1 MKNTK
6 KIEFKPLTPIDGNRA
21 EAVNVRRRGDWMEV
35 TGTPAAVCP
44 KTTDDRFLGA
54 DRRGSRTYYFMQ
66 RNGKDVIMS
75 GYRQDGTF
83 TAVQRTLFADGGSV
97 TGFAVSG
104 EFVVMS
110 TSAGLRYLHFNG
122 SGYDSL
128 GGMVEMPEF
137 AFGTITSATIS
148 TDIAGITLKGSYP
161 QWKGTLAASD
171 RSGVERAFRSAISE
185 LQTVASAGGCCLQP
199 VVLRVALRLWDDSL
213 LWSGAAACVG
223 HAWQPETLADAT
235 PGTVS
240 TIDGTTLSATMWQ
253 PTLHLVSSGL
263 GHWQP
268 FVKAVEIYATEE
280 AGDFS
285 TMRFRCEQSQTGQKT
300 YHLRMRAE
308 NDTSAQLRQ
317 SAEAQEMRLVA
328 SITDTKALQEG
339 TVAGSNLTDIGGCK
353 VAVAVIRQSTAVA
366 WQPTPSR
373 FTANTLDTVGTSLFA
388 GNLVR
393 HLPAAP
399 HFLSVVDATTLKNGV
414 ASTYVSVD
422 IATEAGNATITRS
435 ALLEQYSLQTTNLV
449 SYPDSRARRLTLIVV
464 AGGQRY
470 SRTIPLTPSATGN
483 YAYATRPGGFAIQ
496 PDTSSSVPP
505 TTARSVA
512 QPTTL
517 LHSTGNPLQWTE
529 CNRADNA
536 GVHGVMPTLR
546 YGATWIIGRSPVCL
560 LSADGI
566 RLLSF
571 DTSGRCTAS
580 TRISQR
586 IVASSRLAAVTENGL
601 AFIDSNGQLCRYEGT
616 RVTSTGITVPSAEGI
631 VYSASHGEL
640 LVYGGGK
647 TMAVAPDNTFTHRT
661 SRYQSHASGLLSDSD
676 NVYDP
681 DIEEKSAQAVDL
693 RTDQTELPFR
703 LRLAQWHIDASDADV
718 RLTVY
723 AENGYSCHGEMVSSQ
738 RLRGAVRA
746 VVRQRVAMPR
756 SRTVRFGLQGTLPS
770 GTRICNINMS

>member
-75 GYRQDGTF
+75 GYSQDGTF

-137 AFGTITSATIS
+137 AFGTIMSATIS
-148 TDIAGITLKGSYP
+148 TDIAGI
-161 QWKGTLAASD
+161 
-171 RSGVERAFRSAISE
+171 
-185 LQTVASAGGCCLQP
+185 
-199 VVLRVALRLWDDSL
+199 
-213 LWSGAAACVG
+213 
-223 HAWQPETLADAT
+223 
-235 PGTVS
+235 
-240 TIDGTTLSATMWQ
+240 TLSATMWQ

-339 TVAGSNLTDIGGCK
+339 TVAGSNLTDIGGGK
-353 VAVAVIRQSTAVA
+353 VAVAVIRQSPSTE

-393 HLPAAP
+393 HLPTAP

-517 LHSTGNPLQWTE
+517 LHSTSNPLQWTE
-529 CNRADNA
+529 CTRADNA

-616 RVTSTGITVPSAEGI
+616 RVTSTGVTVPSAEGL

-681 DIEEKSAQAVDL
+681 DIEEKSTQAVDL

>member
-1 MKNTK
+1 M
-6 KIEFKPLTPIDGNRA
+6 
-21 EAVNVRRRGDWMEV
+21 
-35 TGTPAAVCP
+35 
-44 KTTDDRFLGA
+44 
-54 DRRGSRTYYFMQ
+54 
-66 RNGKDVIMS
+66 
-75 GYRQDGTF
+75 
-83 TAVQRTLFADGGSV
+83 
-97 TGFAVSG
+97 
-104 EFVVMS
+104 
-110 TSAGLRYLHFNG
+110 
-122 SGYDSL
+122 
-128 GGMVEMPEF
+128 
-137 AFGTITSATIS
+137 
-148 TDIAGITLKGSYP
+148 
-161 QWKGTLAASD
+161 
-171 RSGVERAFRSAISE
+171 
-185 LQTVASAGGCCLQP
+185 
-199 VVLRVALRLWDDSL
+199 
-213 LWSGAAACVG
+213 
-223 HAWQPETLADAT
+223 
-235 PGTVS
+235 
-240 TIDGTTLSATMWQ
+240 
-253 PTLHLVSSGL
+253 
-263 GHWQP
+263 
-268 FVKAVEIYATEE
+268 
-280 AGDFS
+280 
-285 TMRFRCEQSQTGQKT
+285 
-300 YHLRMRAE
+300 
-308 NDTSAQLRQ
+308 
-317 SAEAQEMRLVA
+317 
-328 SITDTKALQEG
+328 
-339 TVAGSNLTDIGGCK
+339 AGSNLTDIGGGK

-529 CNRADNA
+529 CTRADNA
-536 GVHGVMPTLR
+536 GVHGVMPTMR

-616 RVTSTGITVPSAEGI
+616 RVTSTGVTVPSAEGL

-681 DIEEKSAQAVDL
+681 DIEEKSTQAVDL
-693 RTDQTELPFR
+693 HTDQIELPFR

>member
-6 KIEFKPLTPIDGNRA
+6 KIEFKPLTPIDGNRS

-137 AFGTITSATIS
+137 AFGTIMSATIS

-223 HAWQPETLADAT
+223 HTWQPETLADAT

-280 AGDFS
+280 VGDFS

-308 NDTSAQLRQ
+308 NDTSVQLRQ

-339 TVAGSNLTDIGGCK
+339 TVAGSNLTDIGGGK

-529 CNRADNA
+529 CTRADNA

-616 RVTSTGITVPSAEGI
+616 RVTSTGVTVPSAEGL

-661 SRYQSHASGLLSDSD
+661 SRYQSHASGLLSDS
-676 NVYDP
+676 VYDP

>member
-1 MKNTK
+1 
-6 KIEFKPLTPIDGNRA
+6 
-21 EAVNVRRRGDWMEV
+21 
-35 TGTPAAVCP
+35 
-44 KTTDDRFLGA
+44 
-54 DRRGSRTYYFMQ
+54 
-66 RNGKDVIMS
+66 
-75 GYRQDGTF
+75 
-83 TAVQRTLFADGGSV
+83 
-97 TGFAVSG
+97 
-104 EFVVMS
+104 
-110 TSAGLRYLHFNG
+110 
-122 SGYDSL
+122 
-128 GGMVEMPEF
+128 
-137 AFGTITSATIS
+137 
-148 TDIAGITLKGSYP
+148 
-161 QWKGTLAASD
+161 
-171 RSGVERAFRSAISE
+171 
-185 LQTVASAGGCCLQP
+185 
-199 VVLRVALRLWDDSL
+199 
-213 LWSGAAACVG
+213 
-223 HAWQPETLADAT
+223 
-235 PGTVS
+235 
-240 TIDGTTLSATMWQ
+240 
-253 PTLHLVSSGL
+253 
-263 GHWQP
+263 
-268 FVKAVEIYATEE
+268 
-280 AGDFS
+280 
-285 TMRFRCEQSQTGQKT
+285 
-300 YHLRMRAE
+300 
-308 NDTSAQLRQ
+308 
-317 SAEAQEMRLVA
+317 MRLVA
-328 SITDTKALQEG
+328 SITDTKSLQEG
-339 TVAGSNLTDIGGCK
+339 TVVGSNLTDIGGGK
-353 VAVAVIRQSTAVA
+353 VAVAVLRQSTAVV

-483 YAYATRPGGFAIQ
+483 YAYATRQGGFAIQ

-529 CNRADNA
+529 CTRADNA

-616 RVTSTGITVPSAEGI
+616 RVTSTGVTVPSAEGL
-631 VYSASHGEL
+631 VYSASNGEL

-661 SRYQSHASGLLSDSD
+661 SHYQSHASGLLSDSD

-681 DIEEKSAQAVDL
+681 DIEEKSTQAVDL

-770 GTRICNINMS
+770 GTRIGNINMS

>member
-6 KIEFKPLTPIDGNRA
+6 KIEFKPLTPIDGNWS
-21 EAVNVRRRGDWMEV
+21 EAVNVRHRGDWMEV
-35 TGTPAAVCP
+35 TGTPAVVCP

-137 AFGTITSATIS
+137 AFGTIMSATIS
-148 TDIAGITLKGSYP
+148 TDIAGI
-161 QWKGTLAASD
+161 
-171 RSGVERAFRSAISE
+171 
-185 LQTVASAGGCCLQP
+185 
-199 VVLRVALRLWDDSL
+199 
-213 LWSGAAACVG
+213 
-223 HAWQPETLADAT
+223 
-235 PGTVS
+235 
-240 TIDGTTLSATMWQ
+240 TLSATMWQ

-280 AGDFS
+280 TSDFS

-339 TVAGSNLTDIGGCK
+339 TVVGSNLTDIGGGK

-366 WQPTPSR
+366 WQPTLSR

-571 DTSGRCTAS
+571 DTSGHCTAS

-616 RVTSTGITVPSAEGI
+616 RVTSTGVTVPSAEGL

-681 DIEEKSAQAVDL
+681 DIEEKSTQAVDL

-703 LRLAQWHIDASDADV
+703 LRLAQWHVDASDADV

>member
-6 KIEFKPLTPIDGNRA
+6 KIEFKPLTPIDGNRS

-97 TGFAVSG
+97 T
-104 EFVVMS
+104 
-110 TSAGLRYLHFNG
+110 
-122 SGYDSL
+122 
-128 GGMVEMPEF
+128 
-137 AFGTITSATIS
+137 
-148 TDIAGITLKGSYP
+148 
-161 QWKGTLAASD
+161 
-171 RSGVERAFRSAISE
+171 
-185 LQTVASAGGCCLQP
+185 
-199 VVLRVALRLWDDSL
+199 
-213 LWSGAAACVG
+213 
-223 HAWQPETLADAT
+223 
-235 PGTVS
+235 
-240 TIDGTTLSATMWQ
+240 
-253 PTLHLVSSGL
+253 
-263 GHWQP
+263 
-268 FVKAVEIYATEE
+268 
-280 AGDFS
+280 
-285 TMRFRCEQSQTGQKT
+285 
-300 YHLRMRAE
+300 
-308 NDTSAQLRQ
+308 
-317 SAEAQEMRLVA
+317 
-328 SITDTKALQEG
+328 
-339 TVAGSNLTDIGGCK
+339 DIGGGK
-353 VAVAVIRQSTAVA
+353 VAVAVLRQSTAVA

-470 SRTIPLTPSATGN
+470 SRTIPLTPSAIGN

-517 LHSTGNPLQWTE
+517 LHSTGNPLQWAE
-529 CNRADNA
+529 CTRADNA

-616 RVTSTGITVPSAEGI
+616 RVTSTGVTVPSAEGL
-631 VYSASHGEL
+631 VYSARHGEL

-647 TMAVAPDNTFTHRT
+647 TMAVAPDNTFTYRT

-681 DIEEKSAQAVDL
+681 DIEEKSTQAVDL

-770 GTRICNINMS
+770 GTRIGNINMS

>member
-1 MKNTK
+1 
-6 KIEFKPLTPIDGNRA
+6 
-21 EAVNVRRRGDWMEV
+21 
-35 TGTPAAVCP
+35 
-44 KTTDDRFLGA
+44 
-54 DRRGSRTYYFMQ
+54 
-66 RNGKDVIMS
+66 
-75 GYRQDGTF
+75 
-83 TAVQRTLFADGGSV
+83 
-97 TGFAVSG
+97 
-104 EFVVMS
+104 
-110 TSAGLRYLHFNG
+110 
-122 SGYDSL
+122 
-128 GGMVEMPEF
+128 
-137 AFGTITSATIS
+137 
-148 TDIAGITLKGSYP
+148 
-161 QWKGTLAASD
+161 
-171 RSGVERAFRSAISE
+171 
-185 LQTVASAGGCCLQP
+185 
-199 VVLRVALRLWDDSL
+199 
-213 LWSGAAACVG
+213 
-223 HAWQPETLADAT
+223 
-235 PGTVS
+235 
-240 TIDGTTLSATMWQ
+240 
-253 PTLHLVSSGL
+253 
-263 GHWQP
+263 
-268 FVKAVEIYATEE
+268 
-280 AGDFS
+280 
-285 TMRFRCEQSQTGQKT
+285 MRFRCEQSQTGQKT

-339 TVAGSNLTDIGGCK
+339 TVAGSNLTDIGGGK

-366 WQPTPSR
+366 WQPIPSR

-470 SRTIPLTPSATGN
+470 SRTIPLTPSAIGN

-529 CNRADNA
+529 CTRADNA

-616 RVTSTGITVPSAEGI
+616 RVTSTGVTVPSAEGI

-681 DIEEKSAQAVDL
+681 DIEEKSAQAVEL
-693 RTDQTELPFR
+693 HTDQTELPFR

-770 GTRICNINMS
+770 GTRIGNINMS

>member
-6 KIEFKPLTPIDGNRA
+6 KIEFKPLTPIDGNRS

-137 AFGTITSATIS
+137 AFGTIMSATIS
-148 TDIAGITLKGSYP
+148 TDIAGI
-161 QWKGTLAASD
+161 
-171 RSGVERAFRSAISE
+171 
-185 LQTVASAGGCCLQP
+185 
-199 VVLRVALRLWDDSL
+199 
-213 LWSGAAACVG
+213 
-223 HAWQPETLADAT
+223 
-235 PGTVS
+235 
-240 TIDGTTLSATMWQ
+240 TLSATMWQ

-280 AGDFS
+280 VGDFS

-339 TVAGSNLTDIGGCK
+339 TVAGSNLTDIGGGK
-353 VAVAVIRQSTAVA
+353 VAVAVLRQSTAVA

-393 HLPAAP
+393 HLPDAP

-449 SYPDSRARRLTLIVV
+449 SYPDSRAHRLTLIVV

-529 CNRADNA
+529 CTRADNA

-616 RVTSTGITVPSAEGI
+616 RVTSTGVTVPSAEGL

-681 DIEEKSAQAVDL
+681 DIEEKSAQAVEL

-756 SRTVRFGLQGTLPS
+756 SRTVRFGLQGSLPS
-770 GTRICNINMS
+770 GTRIGNINMS

>member
-6 KIEFKPLTPIDGNRA
+6 KIEFKPLTPIDGNRS

-66 RNGKDVIMS
+66 RNGKDVMMS

-83 TAVQRTLFADGGSV
+83 TAVQRTLFADSGSV

-122 SGYDSL
+122 SDYDSL

-137 AFGTITSATIS
+137 AFGTIMSATIS

-223 HAWQPETLADAT
+223 HVWQPETLADAT

-240 TIDGTTLSATMWQ
+240 TVDGATLSATMWQ

-280 AGDFS
+280 TSDFS

-308 NDTSAQLRQ
+308 NDTPAQLRQ

-328 SITDTKALQEG
+328 SITDTKSLQEG
-339 TVAGSNLTDIGGCK
+339 TVVGSNLTDIGGK

-366 WQPTPSR
+366 WQPIPSR

-388 GNLVR
+388 GN
-393 HLPAAP
+393 
-399 HFLSVVDATTLKNGV
+399 
-414 ASTYVSVD
+414 
-422 IATEAGNATITRS
+422 
-435 ALLEQYSLQTTNLV
+435 
-449 SYPDSRARRLTLIVV
+449 
-464 AGGQRY
+464 
-470 SRTIPLTPSATGN
+470 
-483 YAYATRPGGFAIQ
+483 
-496 PDTSSSVPP
+496 
-505 TTARSVA
+505 
-512 QPTTL
+512 
-517 LHSTGNPLQWTE
+517 PLQWTE
-529 CNRADNA
+529 CTRADNA

-616 RVTSTGITVPSAEGI
+616 RVTSTGVTVPSAEGL

-681 DIEEKSAQAVDL
+681 DIEEKSTQAVEL

-756 SRTVRFGLQGTLPS
+756 SRTVRFGLQGSLPS

>member
-6 KIEFKPLTPIDGNRA
+6 KIEFKPLTPIDGNRS

-35 TGTPAAVCP
+35 TGTPVAVCP

-137 AFGTITSATIS
+137 AFGTIMSATIS

-339 TVAGSNLTDIGGCK
+339 TVAGSNLTDIGGGK
-353 VAVAVIRQSTAVA
+353 VAVAVIRQSTAVV

-449 SYPDSRARRLTLIVV
+449 SY
-464 AGGQRY
+464 
-470 SRTIPLTPSATGN
+470 
-483 YAYATRPGGFAIQ
+483 
-496 PDTSSSVPP
+496 
-505 TTARSVA
+505 
-512 QPTTL
+512 
-517 LHSTGNPLQWTE
+517 
-529 CNRADNA
+529 
-536 GVHGVMPTLR
+536 
-546 YGATWIIGRSPVCL
+546 
-560 LSADGI
+560 
-566 RLLSF
+566 
-571 DTSGRCTAS
+571 
-580 TRISQR
+580 
-586 IVASSRLAAVTENGL
+586 
-601 AFIDSNGQLCRYEGT
+601 
-616 RVTSTGITVPSAEGI
+616 
-631 VYSASHGEL
+631 SASHGEL

-661 SRYQSHASGLLSDSD
+661 SHYQSHASGLLSDSD

-681 DIEEKSAQAVDL
+681 DIEEKSAQAVEL

>member
-6 KIEFKPLTPIDGNRA
+6 KIEFKPLTPIDGNRS

-137 AFGTITSATIS
+137 AFGTIMSATIS

-223 HAWQPETLADAT
+223 HTWQPETLADAT

-280 AGDFS
+280 TSDFS

-339 TVAGSNLTDIGGCK
+339 TVAGSNLTDIGGGK

-399 HFLSVVDATTLKNGV
+399 HFLSVVDATTLKTELQAPMSV
-414 ASTYVSVD
+414 STSPPKP
-422 IATEAGNATITRS
+422 EM
-435 ALLEQYSLQTTNLV
+435 Q
-449 SYPDSRARRLTLIVV
+449 
-464 AGGQRY
+464 
-470 SRTIPLTPSATGN
+470 PS
-483 YAYATRPGGFAIQ
+483 PVQ
-496 PDTSSSVPP
+496 PCWNNTAFRPP
-505 TTARSVA
+505 TLCPIPTAE
-512 QPTTL
+512 P
-517 LHSTGNPLQWTE
+517 
-529 CNRADNA
+529 A
-536 GVHGVMPTLR
+536 G
-546 YGATWIIGRSPVCL
+546 
-560 LSADGI
+560 
-566 RLLSF
+566 
-571 DTSGRCTAS
+571 
-580 TRISQR
+580 
-586 IVASSRLAAVTENGL
+586 
-601 AFIDSNGQLCRYEGT
+601 
-616 RVTSTGITVPSAEGI
+616 
-631 VYSASHGEL
+631 
-640 LVYGGGK
+640 
-647 TMAVAPDNTFTHRT
+647 
-661 SRYQSHASGLLSDSD
+661 
-676 NVYDP
+676 
-681 DIEEKSAQAVDL
+681 
-693 RTDQTELPFR
+693 
-703 LRLAQWHIDASDADV
+703 
-718 RLTVY
+718 
-723 AENGYSCHGEMVSSQ
+723 
-738 RLRGAVRA
+738 
-746 VVRQRVAMPR
+746 
-756 SRTVRFGLQGTLPS
+756 
-770 GTRICNINMS
+770 

>member
-6 KIEFKPLTPIDGNRA
+6 KIEFKSLTPIDGNRS

-35 TGTPAAVCP
+35 TGIPAAVCP

-137 AFGTITSATIS
+137 AFGTIMSATIS
-148 TDIAGITLKGSYP
+148 TDIAGI
-161 QWKGTLAASD
+161 
-171 RSGVERAFRSAISE
+171 
-185 LQTVASAGGCCLQP
+185 
-199 VVLRVALRLWDDSL
+199 
-213 LWSGAAACVG
+213 
-223 HAWQPETLADAT
+223 
-235 PGTVS
+235 
-240 TIDGTTLSATMWQ
+240 TLSATMWQ

-280 AGDFS
+280 VGDFS

-328 SITDTKALQEG
+328 SITDTKALAEG
-339 TVAGSNLTDIGGCK
+339 TVAGNNLTDIGGGK

-517 LHSTGNPLQWTE
+517 LHSTSNPLQWTE
-529 CNRADNA
+529 CTRADNA

-586 IVASSRLAAVTENGL
+586 IVTSSRLAAVTENGL

-616 RVTSTGITVPSAEGI
+616 RVTSTGVTVPSAEGL

-681 DIEEKSAQAVDL
+681 DIEEKSTQAVDL

-770 GTRICNINMS
+770 GTRIGNINMS

>member
-6 KIEFKPLTPIDGNRA
+6 KIEFKPLTPIDGNRS

-223 HAWQPETLADAT
+223 HAWQP
-235 PGTVS
+235 
-240 TIDGTTLSATMWQ
+240 
-253 PTLHLVSSGL
+253 
-263 GHWQP
+263 
-268 FVKAVEIYATEE
+268 
-280 AGDFS
+280 
-285 TMRFRCEQSQTGQKT
+285 
-300 YHLRMRAE
+300 
-308 NDTSAQLRQ
+308 
-317 SAEAQEMRLVA
+317 
-328 SITDTKALQEG
+328 
-339 TVAGSNLTDIGGCK
+339 
-353 VAVAVIRQSTAVA
+353 
-366 WQPTPSR
+366 
-373 FTANTLDTVGTSLFA
+373 
-388 GNLVR
+388 
-393 HLPAAP
+393 
-399 HFLSVVDATTLKNGV
+399 
-414 ASTYVSVD
+414 
-422 IATEAGNATITRS
+422 
-435 ALLEQYSLQTTNLV
+435 
-449 SYPDSRARRLTLIVV
+449 
-464 AGGQRY
+464 
-470 SRTIPLTPSATGN
+470 
-483 YAYATRPGGFAIQ
+483 
-496 PDTSSSVPP
+496 DTSSSVPP

-529 CNRADNA
+529 CTRADNA

-616 RVTSTGITVPSAEGI
+616 HVTSTGVTVPSAEGL

-770 GTRICNINMS
+770 GTRIGNINMS